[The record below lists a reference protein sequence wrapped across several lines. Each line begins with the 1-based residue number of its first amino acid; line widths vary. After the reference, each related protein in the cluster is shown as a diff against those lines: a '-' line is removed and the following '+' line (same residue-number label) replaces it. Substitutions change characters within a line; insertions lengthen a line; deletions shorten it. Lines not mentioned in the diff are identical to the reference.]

1 MVTKRLTL
9 SEHNLIINSYSHRL
23 ILDVF
28 FKLSFTAVQRLFRYT
43 LCSVYPNT
51 HRLTGNT
58 CCRTVHARWTRC
70 NDWTKILWSYASTED
85 VYL

>member
-1 MVTKRLTL
+1 MRFDWWHPEYTAKCFIIVT
-9 SEHNLIINSYSHRL
+9 IIEIHRL

-28 FKLSFTAVQRLFRYT
+28 LKLSFTAVQRLFRYT

-70 NDWTKILWSYASTED
+70 ND
-85 VYL
+85 